1 MACIDRSNNPMLAVD
16 RASSGRRNVLH
27 FCSCK
32 KKGGF
37 VGGQRNRSFRHLT
50 ATGDPRKATK
60 KKGDAMRD
68 ALVNHLVSYMRERR
82 SSGWAHNS
90 EEPK

>member
-1 MACIDRSNNPMLAVD
+1 
-16 RASSGRRNVLH
+16 
-27 FCSCK
+27 
-32 KKGGF
+32 
-37 VGGQRNRSFRHLT
+37 
-50 ATGDPRKATK
+50 
-60 KKGDAMRD
+60 MRD

>member
-37 VGGQRNRSFRHLT
+37 VGGQRNRSFPASHRHRRS
-50 ATGDPRKATK
+50 RKATK

-82 SSGWAHNS
+82 SSGWAHNP

>member
-1 MACIDRSNNPMLAVD
+1 MYCTSVRVKRKGVLSGGNEIDHS
-16 RASSGRRNVLH
+16 
-27 FCSCK
+27 
-32 KKGGF
+32 
-37 VGGQRNRSFRHLT
+37 RHLT